1 MATNSEMMNNKGGTI
16 NKNEVT
22 HSASR
27 LTQED
32 MLYIRAHDDAMEDYW
47 LHGRQPQRPSYLPK
61 EPMTLKDKL
70 LLRAHD
76 DAMEDYWLRGIKN
89 PPKPA
94 YLKNVVK

>member
-1 MATNSEMMNNKGGTI
+1 MAANTEMMNNNGVTI
-16 NKNEVT
+16 NKNEMGRGT
-22 HSASR
+22 SM

-32 MLYIRAHDDAMEDYW
+32 ILYIRAYNDAMEDYW

-61 EPMTLKDKL
+61 ENPKPLTHRDKQ

-89 PPKPA
+89 PAKPA
-94 YLKNVVK
+94 YLE